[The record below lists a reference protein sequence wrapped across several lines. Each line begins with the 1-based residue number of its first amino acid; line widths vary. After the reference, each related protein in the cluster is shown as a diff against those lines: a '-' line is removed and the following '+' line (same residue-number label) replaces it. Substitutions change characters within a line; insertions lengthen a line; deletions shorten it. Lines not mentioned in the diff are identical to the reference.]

1 MFQPQPFEVGS
12 LYHVLHE
19 YGDYLIRREDFP
31 AVDPA
36 LGGNTG
42 WCQVMLSKLVLLRQR
57 HGWSEREAV
66 RRARSD
72 MQTKACLGLGLEQAG
87 PSQPTLCRHE
97 RLMQELALD
106 EVYER
111 RFTELAEALG
121 LLSRTEPVLVDSV
134 PIHGAGQQLDSY
146 NLLAGAIRQ
155 SLGALA
161 RARGES
167 LEELAET
174 LAMQAYIGRSAK
186 GRFDVDWEKESSRI
200 EFLSRLVA
208 DARRVQALL
217 REEAEKPPSR
227 DVDDEDHDPPSGPL
241 DSPDEGETQS
251 SEDEKQTLEDA
262 HRTIDEIIEHDVEL
276 DGDGSVQGL
285 RQRPA
290 GDRRISLTDPDMR
303 HGRKSASHLFAGY
316 KAQIVATLAYGF
328 ILATKSIAGN
338 RHDGE
343 DLPDLVDEL
352 HERGYEPEWLG
363 GDHAYGTIAN
373 HRHFRDNQCGEL
385 IARMARPTNGGRFTK
400 DMFDYDFDEHVLT
413 CPAGQV
419 HATPRFVTLNGR
431 RGRKFEF
438 SPEQCGT
445 CPLREQCVSPKAKP
459 QRRSVFIID
468 DDERLIRDHLRE
480 RETPEFRARLGQRI
494 AVEHAIAGFAQC
506 GGKKARRFGIE
517 NVGFDARLSALTYNL
532 RRLGGLLRCDR
543 DLASRLDELVGV
555 FWRFLYALLWLRILR
570 HWFIDAPVRA

>member
-12 LYHVLHE
+12 LYHVLYE

-31 AVDPA
+31 VVDPA
-36 LGGNTG
+36 LGGNPG
-42 WCQVMLSKLVLLRQR
+42 WCQVLLSKLVLLRQR

-66 RRARSD
+66 RRARMD
-72 MQTKACLGLGLEQAG
+72 MQTKACLGLGLEQNG
-87 PSQPTLCRHE
+87 PSQPTLSRHE

-106 EVYER
+106 EVYEQ
-111 RFTELAEALG
+111 RFTELLEALG

-155 SLGALA
+155 GLAALA
-161 RARGES
+161 STRGES
-167 LEELAET
+167 LEELAER
-174 LAMQAYIGRSAK
+174 LEMQEYIGRSAK
-186 GRFDVDWEKESSRI
+186 GRFDVDWQKESSRV
-200 EFLSRLVA
+200 EFLARLVA
-208 DARRVQALL
+208 DARRVQDLL
-217 REEAEKPPSR
+217 GQESDKPPSR
-227 DVDDEDHDPPSGPL
+227 NIDDENRDPPSGPL
-241 DSPDEGETQS
+241 DSSDEVA
-251 SEDEKQTLEDA
+251 SEGEKQTLDDA
-262 HRTIDEIIEHDVEL
+262 RRTIDEIIEHDVEVDE
-276 DGDGSVQGL
+276 DGRVQGL

-303 HGRKSASHLFAGY
+303 HGRKSAANLFAGY
-316 KAQIVATLAYGF
+316 KAHILATLVYGF
-328 ILATKSIAGN
+328 ILAIKSIVGN

-343 DLPDLVDEL
+343 DLPDLVAEL

-373 HRHFRDNQCGEL
+373 HRHFRDNECGQL
-385 IARMARPTNGGRFTK
+385 IARMPRPKNGGRFTK
-400 DMFDYDFDEHVLT
+400 DMFDYDFENHVLT

-419 HATPRFVTLNGR
+419 HATPRFVTRQGR

-438 SPEQCGT
+438 SPEQCGK

-494 AVEHAIAGFAQC
+494 TVEHVIAGFAQC

-517 NVGFDARLSALTYNL
+517 NVAFDARLSALTYNL
-532 RRLGGLLRCDR
+532 RRLGGLLRSNP
-543 DLASRLDELVGV
+543 DLAARLDEVVGA
-555 FWRFLYALLWLRILR
+555 FWRFLYGTLWLRILKR
-570 HWFIDAPVRA
+570 CFMGAPVRA